1 MSVRPSECGIQPT
14 NLCMTPFEWDD
25 IHMDNETIPFF
36 QLNINEADHLIYP
49 SKQRTNT
56 SRHFSQKSLG
66 KKGMD
71 FLNQFQIV
79 RRIGNGIHGV
89 AFLCRLKQTNEEV
102 VIKIPIGLV
111 IHGPQPPILNWSD
124 ILPLI
129 ITPQIVAETEF
140 YKEAQNG
147 QRMKYG
153 IYATQKFRPDEPFV
167 MSEVDYMQTIGVE
180 MEQMMR
186 HPGYH
191 HVHCIYD
198 FNSQV
203 PCIVSKPH
211 DTTLGGSKIKYR
223 FFEENG
229 EYRLNDQDM
238 EDWTRIARQLGL
250 ALDYMIFLRTHHN
263 DLHSNAVFCDL
274 ADSRITNVILGDFGE
289 SYHRANYDSSLL
301 TYNEKFEC
309 WVDGN
314 VKSRDING
322 VMKALKG
329 MLVFFGVPRNAT
341 FSSEIIQVFHKF
353 FYDNDDYEEIDLYLQ
368 FMHLVGGTR
377 PANVTPFQTCLELK
391 ARVNEKFY
399 DEGQFLGLDSDSPIL
414 SDAVSFWRD
423 GFINT
428 RKRKL

>member
-49 SKQRTNT
+49 SNQRTTT
-56 SRHFSQKSLG
+56 SRSFSQKSLG
-66 KKGMD
+66 ENGMD

-89 AFLCRLKQTNEEV
+89 ALLCRLKETHEYV
-102 VIKIPIGLV
+102 VIKIPIGSV
-111 IHGPQPPILNWSD
+111 IHGPQPLDLNWSD
-124 ILPLI
+124 ILTSIERPNLLEKMLFSI
-129 ITPQIVAETEF
+129 
-140 YKEAQNG
+140 EARNG

-153 IYATQKFRPDEPFV
+153 IYATQIFKPGEPFV
-167 MSEVDYMQTIGVE
+167 MSEVEYMQTIGVE

-186 HPGYH
+186 HPGYE

-198 FNSQV
+198 YNNQV

-211 DTTLGGSKIKYR
+211 NTTLDGSKIKYR

-250 ALDYMIFLRTHHN
+250 GLDYMIFLRTHHN